1 MNVCFVNLSSEY
13 GGGEN
18 QTLLLAKELL
28 RQGVEIVAVVNPKSP
43 LAKKFEKIGIQTVL
57 AKNPLLGHFSNTLK
71 EISLVHAHD
80 GRAVHWAAI
89 HKAIFKVPFVAT
101 RRVINP
107 LKNNV
112 FTHWSYSSAN
122 KLIGISKYICSSI
135 SNFTNDPDIS
145 CISDS
150 PVAYPVNIDTIKR
163 VKKRY
168 GSKFVVIQAGTLREH
183 KAFDV
188 SIRAARILASH
199 KDIVFLFLGDGPEKE
214 KLRELA
220 GGLQNV
226 EFLGRR
232 SDMGN
237 WFQVADCLILPS
249 REEGLGSVLLEA
261 MLAGV
266 PVVASNVGGI
276 PDLVKEGETG
286 LLVDADDPQTLAERI
301 LELYSCPEL
310 RRLLSENASDSVKS
324 LRIERIAEQYIEL
337 YENILSSNDRLQLR

>member
-1 MNVCFVNLSSEY
+1 MTVCFVNLSSEY

-28 RQGVEIVAVVNPKSP
+28 RKKVEIVAVVNPRSP
-43 LAKKFEKIGIQTVL
+43 LARQFERIGIKTVL
-57 AKNPLLGHFSNTLK
+57 AKNPLMGHFSNTLK
-71 EISLVHAHD
+71 KISIVHAHD

-89 HKAIFKVPFVAT
+89 HKAIFKTPFVLT

-107 LKNNV
+107 LKNSA
-112 FTHWSYSSAN
+112 FTHWSYSSAD
-122 KLIGISKYICSSI
+122 KIIGISKYICSLI
-135 SNFTNDPDIS
+135 SRFTKDPDIR

-150 PVAYPVNIDTIKR
+150 PVAYPVNTDTIEKVR
-163 VKKRY
+163 KSY
-168 GSKFVVIQAGTLREH
+168 SPKFIVMQAGTLREH

-188 SIRAARILASH
+188 SIQAARILASH
-199 KDIVFLFLGDGPEKE
+199 KDIIFLFLGDGPEKE

-220 GGLQNV
+220 RDLKNV

-237 WFQVADCLILPS
+237 WFQVSDCLILPS

-266 PVVASNVGGI
+266 PVVASNIGGI
-276 PDLVKEGETG
+276 PDLVKERETG
-286 LLVDADDPQTLAERI
+286 LLVDANDPQALADRI
-301 LELYSCPEL
+301 LELYSRPEL
-310 RRLLSENASDSVKS
+310 RRFLSENASDFVKA
-324 LRIERIAEQYIEL
+324 LKIERIAEQYMEV
-337 YENILSSNDRLQLR
+337 YENVLSPNGRSKL